1 MKTNIPRQCAS
12 SVTPKSDD
20 ATGLGSNSGTKAN
33 QNAPLKSA
41 AKRRRPATF
50 LGTESPCQLRVIRA
64 VEVRPTPREEID
76 RIARCSNGPDLIAGL
91 RELGLEIPC
100 TRTKK
105 LDRDMF
111 VCWPGV
117 YHLTEHDRR
126 LLNDWKRRRAV
137 QSDGLFDGSDYG
149 AAHSS

>member
-1 MKTNIPRQCAS
+1 MRTNIPRQCAG
-12 SVTPKSDD
+12 SVTPESDD
-20 ATGLGSNSGTKAN
+20 ATGLGSNGGTKVNQDAQAN
-33 QNAPLKSA
+33 FA
-41 AKRRRPATF
+41 AKRSRPAIF
-50 LGTESPCQLRVIRA
+50 LGTENPRQLRVIRA

-76 RIARCSNGPDLIAGL
+76 RIAGCSNGPDLIAGL

-117 YHLTEHDRR
+117 YHLTQRDRR

-137 QSDGLFDGSDYG
+137 GRAPQ
-149 AAHSS
+149 